1 MIMSRDVH
9 DAVDDARNGNMSS
22 YNALPLKKCTP
33 TSGHQI
39 WQPNVKDGEAVCLAH
54 QSRCKV
60 NWNAESFKA
69 DRFNGL
75 TTNFGTP
82 KYDVHDAIDDAR
94 TGDMTTYNEL
104 PIKDC
109 TPTSGCQIWQPNVKK
124 GEAVCLAHQS
134 RCKITWNAESLGDYE
149 GDLSMTLANM
159 ERELGIDSEDYEDYG
174 KYTNP
179 IARLSAAISKIE
191 REFDVNE
198 EDFQYRGLKK
208 DAESLTKNAVGMIVR
223 DGDPSSPPSDIFMA
237 EHGKNSYFN
246 KEHDCYQ
253 CGKCHTAFE
262 EESDANYCCTAC
274 YACGYADH
282 VGFERAQKC
291 CPCTCAETGGGPNGT
306 CQPFTYKSKSVE
318 DLIIQIDNGE
328 DVFLH
333 HLTKNQIDALSDHYS
348 GSEIRRC
355 FTCSVLTDDWDLIS
369 EGYECGT
376 CSEGNRTDYEKRKY
390 DGHLGPF
397 GSEEEEMNAEYK
409 SIKSQ
414 PFKHLVI
421 GIAFTVST
429 LYFWSTAGSYV
440 KNWVVGRVEKYA
452 PGLLTPVSQVI
463 LTTAALFG
471 IIGFGSKLYGS
482 TKGLTIPSMIDLP
495 LEA

>member
-60 NWNAESFKA
+60 NWNAESFNA

-82 KYDVHDAIDDAR
+82 TYDVHDAVNDAR
-94 TGDMTTYNEL
+94 NGNMSSYNAL
-104 PIKDC
+104 PLKKC
-109 TPTSGCQIWQPNVKK
+109 TPTSGHQIWQPNVKD

-134 RCKITWNAESLGDYE
+134 RCKVNWNTISNTTLILSNIDY
-149 GDLSMTLANM
+149 
-159 ERELGIDSEDYEDYG
+159 
-174 KYTNP
+174 P
-179 IARLSAAISKIE
+179 IPTKS
-191 REFDVNE
+191 VNT
-198 EDFQYRGLKK
+198 
-208 DAESLTKNAVGMIVR
+208 APMV
-223 DGDPSSPPSDIFMA
+223 

-253 CGKCHTAFE
+253 CGKCHTAFD

-291 CPCTCAETGGGPNGT
+291 CPCTCAETGGGPDGT
-306 CQPFTYKSKSVE
+306 CQE
-318 DLIIQIDNGE
+318 M
-328 DVFLH
+328 
-333 HLTKNQIDALSDHYS
+333 
-348 GSEIRRC
+348 
-355 FTCSVLTDDWDLIS
+355 
-369 EGYECGT
+369 
-376 CSEGNRTDYEKRKY
+376 
-390 DGHLGPF
+390 F
-397 GSEEEEMNAEYK
+397 GSEGLLKPCGDCGRPSTHSARNGTVNRCDRCWHDELAAEYK
-409 SIKSQ
+409 NIESKPYQ
-414 PFKHLVI
+414 HLLLGV
-421 GIAFTVST
+421 AFTVCG

-440 KNWVVGRVEKYA
+440 RNWVVVRVEKYA
-452 PGLLTPVSQVI
+452 PSLLTPTSQVI

-471 IIGFGSKLYGS
+471 IIGFGWKLYGS
-482 TKGLTIPSMIDLP
+482 TKGTTIGSIDGLLGGIVEP
-495 LEA
+495 ID